1 MYVPIIR
8 LRKKDNFNKVDVFCF
23 LKSKH
28 QGRNACAENMKSYR
42 SILSVIN

>member
-8 LRKKDNFNKVDVFCF
+8 LRRKKDNFNKVDVSRFR
-23 LKSKH
+23 SKH

-42 SILSVIN
+42 